1 MGDLDGRTHLVTG
14 ANSGI
19 GKAVAREF
27 AARGG
32 RVFLAGRSESKT
44 RAAIKEI
51 IHDTGNTALH
61 FLPLDLG
68 SLSSVRACADA
79 FLANGEPLHVLVNNA
94 GVAGQRGITDSGFEL
109 TFGTNHVGPF
119 LLTSMLLDRLK
130 QSAPARVVNVSSNAH
145 FNAKGID
152 FDAVRRPTSSRSGL
166 PEYAVSKLANVLHAQ
181 ELARRL
187 DGQGV
192 TTYSLHPGVIATNIW
207 RGIPWPIRTL
217 MKLPMSSPDDG
228 AKTPVYCATAPEL
241 AGESGQYYEPTGRKG
256 GSQPAARKD
265 ASATATPQLAAELW
279 ERSEAW
285 VGG

>member
-1 MGDLDGRTHLVTG
+1 MGDLDGTTYLVTG

-19 GKAVAREF
+19 GKAVAREL

-51 IHDTGNTALH
+51 IDRTGNTALH

-68 SLSSVRACADA
+68 SLSSVRACAEA
-79 FLANGEPLHVLVNNA
+79 FLANGEPLHALVNNA
-94 GVAGQRGITDSGFEL
+94 GVAGKRGVTDSGFEL
-109 TFGTNHVGPF
+109 TFGTNYVGPF
-119 LLTSMLLDRLK
+119 LLTNLLLERLR
-130 QSAPARVVNVSSNAH
+130 QSGPARIVNVASDAH
-145 FNAKGID
+145 FSAKGID
-152 FDAVRRPTSSRSGL
+152 FEAVRRPTRSRTGL
-166 PEYAVSKLANVLHAQ
+166 PEYSVSKLANVLHAQ

-187 DGQGV
+187 DGQGI

-207 RGIPWPIRTL
+207 RGIPWPIRPL
-217 MKLPMSSPDDG
+217 MKLPMRSPDDG

-241 AGESGQYYEPTGRKG
+241 AAESGQYYEDAK
-256 GSQPAARKD
+256 RKD
-265 ASATATPQLAAELW
+265 ASATATPELGAELW